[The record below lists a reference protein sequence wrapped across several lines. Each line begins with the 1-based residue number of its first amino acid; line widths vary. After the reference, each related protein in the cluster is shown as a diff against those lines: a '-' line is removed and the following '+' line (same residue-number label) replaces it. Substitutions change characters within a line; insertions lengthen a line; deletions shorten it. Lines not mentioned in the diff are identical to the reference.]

1 MGWRGWRT
9 SCLVAA
15 LAGVLTGAVYVA
27 ATGTFDLS
35 KPAGAAALPAPSE
48 QAASAAPIGGLAP
61 PAVSSAASASHKT
74 STGSKADGR
83 KAKKPKE
90 SKESKES
97 KAAKTASTGEIEEG
111 GGKKA
116 VGKKPKGK

>member
-27 ATGTFDLS
+27 ATGTLDLS

-48 QAASAAPIGGLAP
+48 QAASAAPIGRLAP
-61 PAVSSAASASHKT
+61 PAVSPAASASHKT
-74 STGSKADGR
+74 STGSKTDGR
-83 KAKKPKE
+83 RAKKP
-90 SKESKES
+90 KES

-111 GGKKA
+111 GGTKA

>member
-27 ATGTFDLS
+27 ATGTLDLS

-48 QAASAAPIGGLAP
+48 QAASAAPIGRLAP
-61 PAVSSAASASHKT
+61 PAVSPADSASHKT
-74 STGSKADGR
+74 STRSKADGR
-83 KAKKPKE
+83 KAKKPKQ
-90 SKESKES
+90 SKES

-116 VGKKPKGK
+116 VGKKPKEK